1 MLRSTFHRGVS
12 ARTAAR
18 TTFAVV
24 VLMTLVTFRETLQA
38 QSRFEGFGTVT
49 SGAASSPTGYTVFH
63 VTSLADSGPGTLRDA
78 VSQGKRHIV
87 FDVAGTITI
96 ASNLNMYY
104 SYITIDGA
112 SAPAPGITIRQPNS
126 LNTTIYARD
135 AAGVHDV
142 VVQHLRVDGM
152 AGGVHTNVGD
162 IFGMDGQ
169 DGPVYNVV
177 IDHMTGVASSDG
189 VFDLWGR
196 VYNVTISWNLITD
209 TVTALHFSRPEDV
222 RENVSIHHNV
232 FARNNERQIR
242 IKYDSR
248 LDFVNNVIWGWSWMS
263 SGGAGLN
270 VDNTFT
276 VDPTLNVTNNY
287 YYASHGAAD
296 DAIRLDGGA
305 GTSKIY
311 MSGNIV
317 PSGERN
323 NVSTTTSP
331 MPVPASAQVTT
342 SPANTLGSVVVP
354 CAGMTY
360 RNAQEQTLLDEISR
374 AIGGSGG
381 ACSSGTVV
389 PPRAPTNVRITN

>member
-1 MLRSTFHRGVS
+1 ML
-12 ARTAAR
+12 AA
-18 TTFAVV
+18 
-24 VLMTLVTFRETLQA
+24 LLLLTLAASRQSLLA
-38 QSRFEGFGTVT
+38 QSRFEGFGAVT
-49 SGAASSPTGYTVFH
+49 AGAASSPDGYTTFH
-63 VTSLADSGPGTLRDA
+63 VTSLADSGAGTLRDA

-96 ASNLNMYY
+96 LTDLNLYY
-104 SYITIDGA
+104 SYTTIDGA
-112 SAPAPGITIRQPNS
+112 SAPAPGITILQPNS
-126 LNTTIYARD
+126 LNTTIFARD
-135 AAGVHDV
+135 SAGVHDV

-152 AGGVHTNVGD
+152 AGGVHTNLGD

-169 DGPVYNVV
+169 DGPVYNIV
-177 IDHMTGVASSDG
+177 IDHVTGVASSDG

-196 VYNVTISWNLITD
+196 VYNVTISWNFIKD
-209 TVTALHFSRPEDV
+209 TVTALHFSRPQDV

-248 LDFVNNVIWGWSWMS
+248 LDFVNNVVWGWGWMS

-270 VDNTFT
+270 VDTT
-276 VDPTLNVTNNY
+276 YSVDPTLNVINNY
-287 YYASHGAAD
+287 YYASHGSAD

-317 PSGERN
+317 PSGERDA
-323 NVSTTTSP
+323 VSTTPTP

-342 SPANTLGSVVVP
+342 HAASALGNVVAP
-354 CAGMTY
+354 CVGMMY
-360 RNAQEQTLLDEISR
+360 RNAGEQALLDEVSR
-374 AIGGSGG
+374 GIGGTGG
-381 ACSSGTVV
+381 ACSTAST
-389 PPRAPTNVRITN
+389 PRPPTNVRIIR